1 MTEFWQIIFPAILAF
16 IGTQWA
22 HPKILKIA
30 IMKDL
35 VDNPDVRKL
44 QRSPVPVIGGIAVFF
59 GIVIGLC
66 SSQIMFNSPNVFML
80 ISAMLIMLYVGTID
94 DILDLTPTIR
104 FVIEILIVM
113 WLMYINRSSINC
125 FWGLWGV
132 DIISN
137 WISVPLTIFA
147 TVGIINAINLIDGV
161 NGLSSGY
168 CFMASTI
175 FAIIFYATGNTVM
188 TILAASA
195 AGAIVPFFLHN
206 VFGYRTR
213 MFIGDGGTLVF
224 GTMMSMFVI
233 SILSSKSPCAPYV
246 TDGIGLV
253 PFVLAVFAIPVFDTI
268 RVMTMRIIHGKSPFS
283 PDKTH
288 LHHLFIDLG
297 FSHTGTTLSILFLN
311 ALVIAAWF
319 IAYKSGASIDLQ
331 FYIVFAMSFI
341 ATFILHK
348 CASDQIKKNG
358 KCLAA
363 LQKIGRI
370 MHFEK
375 KGIWLKV
382 QRIVD
387 KF

>member
-161 NGLSSGY
+161 NGFSSGY

-288 LHHLFIDLG
+288 LHHMFISLG
-297 FSHTGTTLSILFLN
+297 FSHAGTTMMILLLN
-311 ALVIAAWF
+311 TIVIVAQLIAWRLDCPAEIQLYLVIGMGVIMSWGLYHSVNAMHDN
-319 IAYKSGASIDLQ
+319 SIG
-331 FYIVFAMSFI
+331 
-341 ATFILHK
+341 
-348 CASDQIKKNG
+348 KK
-358 KCLAA
+358 L
-363 LQKIGRI
+363 LRKIGRATH
-370 MHFEK
+370 MER
-375 KGIWLKV
+375 KGVFLV
-382 QRIVD
+382 LQRIVD
-387 KF
+387 KI

>member
-1 MTEFWQIIFPAILAF
+1 MAF

-297 FSHTGTTLSILFLN
+297 FSHTGTTVTILSLN
-311 ALVIAAWF
+311 SLVIIAWY
-319 IAYKSGASIDLQ
+319 ISYLLGASIDVQ
-331 FYIVFAMSFI
+331 FYVVFALSFLFTI
-341 ATFILHK
+341 AFYWFARK
-348 CASDQIKKNG
+348 QI
-358 KCLAA
+358 
-363 LQKIGRI
+363 
-370 MHFEK
+370 
-375 KGIWLKV
+375 
-382 QRIVD
+382 D
-387 KF
+387 KQ